1 MKEVGINELALA
13 QEQLGRMRGMT
24 RYYHQRFF
32 GDTRATAGAILL
44 LFLVGFWAVPE
55 AFLLIPIVALI
66 GANQTA
72 FDASY
77 LYMARHYSAS
87 LEDEINRAMRR
98 SVLVGAK
105 LEDSYLF
112 PLDDRKIVAIGWGRG
127 FSWFGWMT
135 LFYTLL
141 GATAFVFG
149 LALGWP
155 ALTAAGGVWATV
167 YLTVLL
173 AITSGSLV
181 AGWWWF
187 VRGEGERRL
196 RAVLDSEFG
205 QRTPPSKVTPLSG

>member
-1 MKEVGINELALA
+1 
-13 QEQLGRMRGMT
+13 MRGMT

-32 GDTRATAGAILL
+32 GDTRATAGAIVL
-44 LFLVGFWAVPE
+44 LFVVGFWSVPE
-55 AFLLIPIVALI
+55 AFLLVPIVALI

-77 LYMARHYSAS
+77 LIMARHYSAT
-87 LEDEINRAMRR
+87 LEDEINQSMRR
-98 SVLVGAK
+98 SVLVASK
-105 LEDSYLF
+105 LEDCYLF
-112 PLDDRKIVAIGWGRG
+112 PLDEKKIVTVGWGSG

-135 LFYTLL
+135 GFYTLL
-141 GATAFVFG
+141 GAAAFVFG
-149 LALGWP
+149 IALGWP
-155 ALTAAGGVWATV
+155 ALTEAGGVWSTV
-167 YLTVLL
+167 YLVVLL

-196 RAVLDSEFG
+196 RMVLESEFG